1 MGFSL
6 SPEERRLRAQLAAHA
21 MHAKHDARAFGRRTQ
36 QVLLA
41 KLELEVDP
49 DSALPVEER
58 QRRARQLRKA
68 LLTRIAFERTKK
80 QREAREREAAEEE
93 AMELRLLAEA
103 EAEAAAERGA

>member
-1 MGFSL
+1 MSKSL

-58 QRRARQLRKA
+58 QRRARQLRKS
-68 LLTRIAFERTKK
+68 LLTRIAFERVKK

-93 AMELRLLAEA
+93 ATELTLLASAKGRVA
-103 EAEAAAERGA
+103 EGGA